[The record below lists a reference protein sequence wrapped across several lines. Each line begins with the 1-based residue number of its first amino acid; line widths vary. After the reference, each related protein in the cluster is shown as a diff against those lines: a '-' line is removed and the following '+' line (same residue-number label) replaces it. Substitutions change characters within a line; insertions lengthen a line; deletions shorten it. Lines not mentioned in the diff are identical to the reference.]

1 MGSDKRAF
9 TRIPVPM
16 DIEVRCEGTEML
28 VLETVDISN
37 NGAFIKAQAHQ
48 CPPVGSELTLKV
60 KGLLGGEEPP
70 TVKARVVRIT
80 AEGMGVEFLP
90 EAPQP

>member
-9 TRIPVPM
+9 ARIPVPM
-16 DIEVRCEGTEML
+16 DIEVRIDGAEMM

-37 NGAFIKAQAHQ
+37 GGAFIKVEPEQ
-48 CPPVGSELTLKV
+48 CPAVGTELSLKV

-70 TVKARVVRIT
+70 TVRARVARTTI
-80 AEGMGVEFLP
+80 EGMGVEFLDT
-90 EAPQP
+90 